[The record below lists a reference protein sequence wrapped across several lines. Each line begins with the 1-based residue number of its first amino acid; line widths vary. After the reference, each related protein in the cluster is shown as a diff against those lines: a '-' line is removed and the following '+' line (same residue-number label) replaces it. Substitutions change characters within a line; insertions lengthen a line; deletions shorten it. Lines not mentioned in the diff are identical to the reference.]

1 MREELTRM
9 GGWKNNDLHATLEDL
24 THLSDALADLRVR
37 LGLQSDSD
45 NPMHNN
51 TLDRSRDRPA
61 L

>member
-51 TLDRSRDRPA
+51 TLDRSGDRPA